1 LAIDAGTYDK
11 KPLPNLISRKREGTR
26 LTAITQIIVPT
37 VISFREIP
45 KRKRKKTRKKN
56 AENNPS
62 TRRRENFP
70 LSTELEDGPDGG
82 SPKSESILSGSLFM
96 IRRSN
101 P

>member
-1 LAIDAGTYDK
+1 LRLLERFEKQLAIDAGTYDK
-11 KPLPNLISRKREGTR
+11 KPLPNLISRKRKGKR
-26 LTAITQIIVPT
+26 ITATTQIIVPT

-70 LSTELEDGPDGG
+70 LSTEPEDGAEGF
-82 SPKSESILSGSLFM
+82 S
-96 IRRSN
+96 
-101 P
+101 